1 MEEGRTNA
9 TSFDPSV
16 QWELKGRLNLA
27 ARDATNRSID
37 VSDLLDAAF
46 IVTAQDFDDQ
56 RKERTIGTTDTKN
69 DDRKNTDKKQHTY
82 IEKECKLASCFV
94 N

>member
-1 MEEGRTNA
+1 MQR
-9 TSFDPSV
+9 
-16 QWELKGRLNLA
+16 
-27 ARDATNRSID
+27 RSIRPC
-37 VSDLLDAAF
+37 SGNSRGDLIWLRAMRRTDRSMCPTCWMHAAF